1 MVVHLR
7 DNLGAQH
14 VQATTAVN
22 ARRLFASLDFH
33 YTAVENEY
41 EVIDILIRLG
51 QMEPSLWSGSMRP
64 IRLGQAPAEPQ
75 RSASTATTTI
85 DARLHTIKIKDLLS
99 IQLSQQEP
107 AKTKYWPK
115 SQSIQMWNLN
125 CLLVFSG
132 HGELQVLVIP
142 ILRHGSLDLLNS
154 IKVNMIG
161 RITDRFPR
169 FSEAYSRPHNEQL
182 VERTIRT
189 HTNLIDMLLPRDDK
203 ALTVDREKQV
213 HEAFLEAFRQLLLV
227 FRAIPYAESDADQMG
242 RLEIKRL
249 CQLQRPPGLTDPQFW
264 SEIVTR
270 FRNWRKLLGPLIL
283 KVIGS
288 ELRDFLPNISAFITD
303 RHTSNLLVMLANE
316 WAIGLRDVYKLPSVF
331 DLLGHDMRL
340 ISRPAYYPASPTSG
354 VGPSS
359 VAVSGNLFE
368 KIDSLRKVY
377 DIGQFLQDKGYD
389 TSGSD
394 MVYYFVEFTA
404 TRLGENNLGSS
415 IMGNDASQMLP
426 GDTMGY
432 EEEASHHVLGNN
444 DILYVSSPW
453 PEVRRDRRH
462 DYSQLYLTTSSM
474 TPPPTA

>member
-1 MVVHLR
+1 
-7 DNLGAQH
+7 
-14 VQATTAVN
+14 
-22 ARRLFASLDFH
+22 
-33 YTAVENEY
+33 
-41 EVIDILIRLG
+41 
-51 QMEPSLWSGSMRP
+51 
-64 IRLGQAPAEPQ
+64 
-75 RSASTATTTI
+75 
-85 DARLHTIKIKDLLS
+85 
-99 IQLSQQEP
+99 
-107 AKTKYWPK
+107 
-115 SQSIQMWNLN
+115 
-125 CLLVFSG
+125 
-132 HGELQVLVIP
+132 
-142 ILRHGSLDLLNS
+142 
-154 IKVNMIG
+154 
-161 RITDRFPR
+161 
-169 FSEAYSRPHNEQL
+169 
-182 VERTIRT
+182 
-189 HTNLIDMLLPRDDK
+189 
-203 ALTVDREKQV
+203 
-213 HEAFLEAFRQLLLV
+213 
-227 FRAIPYAESDADQMG
+227 
-242 RLEIKRL
+242 
-249 CQLQRPPGLTDPQFW
+249 
-264 SEIVTR
+264 
-270 FRNWRKLLGPLIL
+270 
-283 KVIGS
+283 
-288 ELRDFLPNISAFITD
+288 
-303 RHTSNLLVMLANE
+303 MLANE

-394 MVYYFVEFTA
+394 MVYHFVEFTA